1 MTKIRSGIDL
11 VKVSRLAKTYEN
23 FGFRFLNRIYDSL
36 EIEQFNK
43 RSSRAKPF
51 YLAKNFAGK
60 EAVSKVLGYG
70 FTNGVRPRDI
80 IIHRRYGGPEVEL
93 KGKAKDIAKKIKLT
107 EISISLSDTDSL
119 AVAVAHAIK
128 EDT

>member
-23 FGFRFLNRIYDSL
+23 FGIRFLNRIYESL
-36 EIEQFNK
+36 EIEQYNK

-70 FTNGVRPRDI
+70 FTNGVRPKDI
-80 IIHRRYGGPEVEL
+80 VILRKYGGPKVKL
-93 KGKAKDIAKKIKLT
+93 NGKAKLLAKEQGLN
-107 EISISLSDTDSL
+107 EISLSLSDTEE
-119 AVAVAHAIK
+119 HATAMAIAIA
-128 EDT
+128 E

>member
-23 FGFRFLNRIYDSL
+23 LGFRFLNRIYDSL

-70 FTNGVRPRDI
+70 FTNGVRPKDI
-80 IIHRRYGGPEVEL
+80 VILRKYGGPKVKL
-93 KGKAKDIAKKIKLT
+93 NGKAKLLAKEQGLN
-107 EISISLSDTDSL
+107 EISLSLSDTEE
-119 AVAVAHAIK
+119 HATAMAIAIA
-128 EDT
+128 E

>member
-1 MTKIRSGIDL
+1 MI
-11 VKVSRLAKTYEN
+11 
-23 FGFRFLNRIYDSL
+23 RIYDSL

-70 FTNGVRPRDI
+70 FTNGVRPKDI
-80 IIHRRYGGPEVEL
+80 VILRKYGGPKVKL
-93 KGKAKDIAKKIKLT
+93 NGKAKLLAKEQGLN
-107 EISISLSDTDSL
+107 EISLSLSDTEE
-119 AVAVAHAIK
+119 HATAMAIAIA
-128 EDT
+128 E

>member
-11 VKVSRLAKTYEN
+11 VKVSRLAKTCEN

-70 FTNGVRPRDI
+70 FTNGVRPKDI
-80 IIHRRYGGPEVEL
+80 VILRKYGGPKVKL
-93 KGKAKDIAKKIKLT
+93 NGKAKLLAKEQGLN
-107 EISISLSDTDSL
+107 EISLSLSDTEE
-119 AVAVAHAIK
+119 HATAMAIAIA
-128 EDT
+128 E

>member
-11 VKVSRLAKTYEN
+11 VKVSRLAKTYEY

-70 FTNGVRPRDI
+70 FTNGVRPKDI
-80 IIHRRYGGPEVEL
+80 VILRKYGGPKVKL
-93 KGKAKDIAKKIKLT
+93 NGKAKLLAKEQGLN
-107 EISISLSDTDSL
+107 EISLSLSDTEE
-119 AVAVAHAIK
+119 HATAMAIAIA
-128 EDT
+128 E

>member
-70 FTNGVRPRDI
+70 FTNGCLLYTSPSPRDK
-80 IIHRRYGGPEVEL
+80 RQSRMPSS
-93 KGKAKDIAKKIKLT
+93 A
-107 EISISLSDTDSL
+107 
-119 AVAVAHAIK
+119 
-128 EDT
+128 

>member
-23 FGFRFLNRIYDSL
+23 FVFRFLNRIYDSL

-70 FTNGVRPRDI
+70 FTNGVRPKDI
-80 IIHRRYGGPEVEL
+80 VILRKYGGPKVKL
-93 KGKAKDIAKKIKLT
+93 NGKAKLLAKEQGLN
-107 EISISLSDTDSL
+107 EISLSLSDTEE
-119 AVAVAHAIK
+119 HATAMAIAIA
-128 EDT
+128 E